1 MKHHEDE
8 TGHQGGV
15 GGGKEG
21 GVLLSFT
28 ISLLSGIVCERAG
41 ERERERKGVNRN
53 TKLPIPVA
61 AAERE
66 GSKEG

>member
-8 TGHQGGV
+8 TGYQGVV

-28 ISLLSGIVCERAG
+28 ISLLTGTVCKRAG

-61 AAERE
+61 AAEQKRGRE
-66 GSKEG
+66 G